1 MYILK
6 SSNIYNMESSA
17 KEIFGLTDEILME
30 NAGVAVFKKV
40 LKTAKNNNRIAVLS
54 GPGNNGGDGF
64 VTARHLISHGFSV
77 DVFYTGDDSMYKNA
91 AKTNLNILQKMSA
104 NLYPFTSIVTFSNYD
119 IIVDALFGV
128 GLKRKISGVYE
139 NIINLVNSSKAIVI
153 SIDIPS
159 GLYADTPFV
168 ENTTI
173 KADYTI
179 TFSCLK
185 YCLCLYP
192 AKKYAGKI
200 KVADITIPKNHIE
213 KYEHDVLVNKK
224 NLPFF
229 KIREKDSHKGT
240 FGRVVSIGG
249 SIDMAGAVKITAFSA
264 LKSGCGLVTLLHPND
279 LDRNFISDIPEIM
292 TKSFDYEN
300 PEAVYEYVNSAASSV
315 TLGNGMGQKADTQ
328 EFIRNLVLNIN
339 KPLVIDADGINA
351 IRLDV
356 ILETKN
362 QIIITPHL
370 KEFSRLINKSVE
382 EIIKNKIDIAKE
394 FCNKYKVILVL
405 KSADTVIAIPNEQ
418 VYIINEGNTALS
430 KGGSGDAL
438 TGLISSFIAQ
448 GYSNKDACIL
458 ACYTLGKSAKYAVK
472 KSHPSSLLITDIIKY
487 YKKVFNE

>member
-6 SSNIYNMESSA
+6 SSNIYNMESYA

-64 VTARHLISHGFSV
+64 VIARHLISHGFSV

-200 KVADITIPKNHIE
+200 KVADITIPKKHIE
-213 KYEHDVLVNKK
+213 K
-224 NLPFF
+224 
-229 KIREKDSHKGT
+229 EKDSHKGT

-279 LDRNFISDIPEIM
+279 LDRNFISDIPEVM

-405 KSADTVIAIPNEQ
+405 KSADTIIAIPNEQ

-438 TGLISSFIAQ
+438 TGLIASFIAQ
-448 GYSNKDACIL
+448 GYNMKDACIL